1 MQNISDAK
9 RDAAECRRMAAAA
22 TATNPQAAWQLL
34 VIAEAWDK
42 VIRAYEREHRP
53 DPRVAPLS
61 WYLDMRDFVFVTV
74 VALGALSA
82 FDVYKYDGRHSAD
95 IWRQTIDEGWYFS
108 HEAQRLLNR

>member
-61 WYLDMRDFVFVTV
+61 
-74 VALGALSA
+74 
-82 FDVYKYDGRHSAD
+82 
-95 IWRQTIDEGWYFS
+95 
-108 HEAQRLLNR
+108 